1 MIEQVLKGKNIQKAI
16 KQTVSNKGTCGV
28 DAMPVDELKE
38 YIQTHKTELFMN
50 IIQKRYKPNAIK
62 GVLIPKSNGSKR
74 LLGIPTV
81 TDRMLQQAVSQ
92 VIAPHFELTF
102 KDSSYGF
109 RPNRNAQQAI
119 LQAQKYIHEGY
130 KHIVDIDLQNFF
142 DEVEHSILLDHIYKK
157 VKCPITLRLIR
168 KWLRAPI
175 LIEGKLTK
183 RRKEGGT

>member
-142 DEVEHSILLDHIYKK
+142 DEVEHYLGK
-157 VKCPITLRLIR
+157 ITQTCLR
-168 KWLRAPI
+168 
-175 LIEGKLTK
+175 KLGSVLSK
-183 RRKEGGT
+183 LSPMFNSLSRFLAGNRCISR